1 VIFYDGIYRLQPYGG
16 TGKLP
21 IRKWPYAWRVRI
33 INRSISNPEITHLR
47 PYIVFA
53 TPSGDGIFKTNCAES
68 LGKKICRDFNLDVS
82 GILWV
87 EKLQENNENLL
98 VAVFTPKEHF
108 GTDVFYTV
116 NWRPIR
122 PNEYEILKAFIAES
136 ETIRNP

>member
-1 VIFYDGIYRLQPYGG
+1 MIFYDGTYRLQPHGG
-16 TGKLP
+16 TGKLS
-21 IRKWPYAWRVRI
+21 IRKGPYAWRVRI
-33 INRSISNPEITHLR
+33 INLSISNPEIAHLR

-87 EKLQENNENLL
+87 EKLQENIGNLL

-108 GTDVFYTV
+108 GPDVFYTV
-116 NWRPIR
+116 HWRPIR
-122 PNEYEILKAFIAES
+122 PNEYETLKAFIPES
-136 ETIRNP
+136 ETNRDP